1 MAEPGSSK
9 KERPFRGGGRGT
21 TAPPGMSGMLGWLPA
36 LQTNH
41 EGKEGVSTPG
51 LRRGPSWGRG
61 ERPFGG
67 QLWRENER
75 EAVSGTVSEKE
86 KDVARET
93 RGQIQV

>member
-9 KERPFRGGGRGT
+9 KERPFRGSGQGT
-21 TAPPGMSGMLGWLPA
+21 TAPPGMSGMLGGLPA

-51 LRRGPSWGRG
+51 LRRAPSWGRG